1 MSGFSSQSEQTNHLQ
16 RDVKDDDDYNDN
28 EKSNGVEG
36 FSSKIVVS
44 REKKNV
50 AQSIIDNKYSLSRTQ
65 QDNLFK

>member
-1 MSGFSSQSEQTNHLQ
+1 MHLQ